1 MDVTAEQVGGGA
13 LLQSVL
19 ESYTG
24 QGPIT
29 VSLQPGTYT
38 LPEPLRLGSEFSG
51 ITLQACREGVMLQG
65 PPTPGDEFVHGLIT
79 IRDATSVTI
88 RGIELAV
95 PQVGISPSERSFSG
109 LHPRNGH
116 LLREFSRRLHVAIGI
131 SVRGSVGLTVDDC
144 TFDLPDPSRVNSFAA
159 GIFTTGA
166 MDGLMIKGCTFH
178 VGRAPA
184 ADQHRRRRQPSSAA
198 PGQAVVFHNLATGER
213 AEQPYQLAFG
223 YLQVPT
229 LKSDGR
235 RQTRPHS
242 LDGAAVEQCLFEG
255 LTVPALVIARLGG
268 LRVSQNTVRNA
279 YGGFWLVSLA
289 DPRLAVIFDRIAI
302 GEANSYQE
310 ISERFGGAALLDRIF
325 VIVTAIGQVLPIAPS
340 GGDGLEFGRILTPDA
355 RLLGLARETFS
366 SFWLRATGAEE
377 LPHEIETLFE
387 DLDDAGVE
395 TGIGATDKVTGGHRD
410 AGLHRWQPRL
420 RLDLGACQID
430 ATVADSNC
438 GAGFLAADFTA
449 GSGSVLLHDNR
460 IRGRFPGGETV
471 FLGGVAESCVTGNV
485 VANEAGHEPLRSNS
499 LGLHPGTI
507 PPVVAVTG
515 NVFIGPPRLPR
526 RENVPPSLDDWDLL
540 NTVIHHI
547 EQVTPSLPA
556 RPALWIVLTNTAD
569 AGESFGLHPGEMI
582 IGRDKD
588 AEIQLEDQRVSHHHA
603 ILRVGDGDVT
613 IEDMNSTNGTRINGA
628 VIGQETAIGPGDQID
643 MGGVELLVEGHQIS
657 TEES

>member
-29 VSLQPGTYT
+29 VSLQRGTYT
-38 LPEPLRLGSEFSG
+38 LPEPLRLGPEFNG

-88 RGIELAV
+88 RGIELAA
-95 PQVGISPSERSFSG
+95 PQVRVSPSEGSFSG

-116 LLREFSRRLHVAIGI
+116 LLTEFSRRLNVAIGI

-144 TFDLPDPSRVNSFAA
+144 TFDLPDPGRVNSFAA

-166 MDGLMIKGCTFH
+166 MNDLTIKGCTFQ

-184 ADQHRRRRQPSSAA
+184 ADHHRRRRGPSYAA
-198 PGQAVVFHNLATGER
+198 RSQALVFHNLATGDR
-213 AEQPYQLAFG
+213 AEPPYQLAFG

-229 LKSDGR
+229 LNSDGR

-242 LDGAAVEQCLFEG
+242 LDGAAVEQCVFEG
-255 LTVPALVIARLGG
+255 LTVPALVIARLGS
-268 LRVSQNTVRNA
+268 LRVSQNTVRDA

-325 VIVTAIGQVLPIAPS
+325 VIATTIGQVLPTASP
-340 GGDGLEFGRILTPDA
+340 GEDGLEFGRILTPDPK
-355 RLLGLARETFS
+355 LLGLAREIFS

-377 LPHEIETLFE
+377 LPHEIGALFE
-387 DLDDAGVE
+387 DLDDAGFE
-395 TGIGATDKVTGGHRD
+395 TGIRATVKMTGGHRD
-410 AGLHRWQPRL
+410 VGLHGWRPRL

-449 GSGSVLLHDNR
+449 GSGSALLHDNR

-485 VANEAGHEPLRSNS
+485 IANEAGHEPLTSNS
-499 LGLHPGTI
+499 LGLHPGAI
-507 PPVVAVTG
+507 PPAVAITG

-526 RENVPPSLDDWDLL
+526 RENVPPSFDDWDLL
-540 NTVIHHI
+540 NTVIHDI

-569 AGESFGLHPGEMI
+569 AGEWFDLHPGEMI
-582 IGRDKD
+582 IGREEGS
-588 AEIQLEDQRVSHHHA
+588 EIQLEDQRVSHRHA
-603 ILRVGDGDVT
+603 LLRVRDGDIT
-613 IEDMNSTNGTRINGA
+613 IEDMSSTNGTRVNGA
-628 VIGQETAIGPGDQID
+628 DIRHETPIGPGDQID
-643 MGGVELLVEGHQIS
+643 VGGVELLVEGDQIR
-657 TEES
+657 TEGS